1 MTEVGVAQLDRQVQQ
16 KAAAE
21 ASREASEASSEKDRS
36 LEMPMVK
43 EDVVEA
49 VLQALDRGTSVL
61 AVSRSYGLDP
71 KTVRAWRSRG
81 EYGERRHRPAASML
95 DPYAAWL
102 AVRAPEVGFN
112 AVILHRELREQGF
125 GGSEIIVRR
134 AVRPLRTAATPSQA
148 TVRFETAPGEQAQ
161 VDFGQTRVWIEEV
174 SKDCPTV
181 SQIFV
186 CTLGYSRRSY
196 AVAFPRQRL
205 RDWLSGHEQAFQH
218 FGGVPD
224 RIVVDNAKAMVL
236 THTRDAV
243 VWHPTYA
250 DFAGYYGFRPWA
262 CTPYRPQTKGKVES
276 GVKYVKRNALA
287 GKRFLSWSHLNAWLL
302 EWTTTVADL
311 REHGTTHEAPLAR
324 FAQERLT
331 PLGVRPLYQWAH
343 VRQRVVANDAL
354 VSIAG
359 SRYSVPARLVGAT
372 VSVHELSAGFEIR
385 HGDAVVAE
393 HARQHAKHQVV
404 MQPEHYAGLLRVD
417 RTPMQAA
424 PPQYDP
430 RYPRSSEVAARDL
443 SVYEEM
449 SA

>member
-1 MTEVGVAQLDRQVQQ
+1 MAEGGMGQVTRQ
-16 KAAAE
+16 E
-21 ASREASEASSEKDRS
+21 APESASSEKDRS
-36 LEMPMVK
+36 PEMPMVK

-49 VLQALDRGTSVL
+49 VLQALERGTSVL
-61 AVSRSYGLDP
+61 DVARSYGLDP
-71 KTVRAWRSRG
+71 KTVRAWRARG
-81 EYGERRHRPAASML
+81 EYGKRHHRPAASML

-112 AVILHRELREQGF
+112 AAILHRELKEQGF
-125 GGSEIIVRR
+125 PGSEIIVRR
-134 AVRPLRTAATPSQA
+134 AVRPLRIAALPSRA
-148 TVRFETAPGEQAQ
+148 TVRFESAPGEQAQ
-161 VDFGQTRVWIEEV
+161 VDFGQVRVWIEDNPV
-174 SKDCPTV
+174 V

-224 RIVVDNAKAMVL
+224 RVVVDNAKAMVL

-302 EWTTTVADL
+302 EWNTTIADL

-331 PLGVRPLYQWAH
+331 PLGLRPPYQWAH

-372 VSVHELSAGFEIR
+372 VAVHELAAGFEIR
-385 HGDAVVAE
+385 HGDTVVAE
-393 HARQHAKHQVV
+393 HVRQSENHQVV

-417 RTPMQAA
+417 RTPLQAA

-430 RYPRSSEVAARDL
+430 RYPRSSEVAVRDL
-443 SVYEEM
+443 SIYEEM
-449 SA
+449 ST

>member
-1 MTEVGVAQLDRQVQQ
+1 MTEGLTEGEVVQLVRQKVA
-16 KAAAE
+16 E
-21 ASREASEASSEKDRS
+21 EASSEKDRS

-61 AVSRSYGLDP
+61 AVARSYGLDP
-71 KTVRAWRSRG
+71 KTVRAWRARG
-81 EYGERRHRPAASML
+81 EYGCRRHRPAASML
-95 DPYAAWL
+95 DPYAQWL

-112 AVILHRELREQGF
+112 AAILHRELKEQGF
-125 GGSEIIVRR
+125 RGSEIIVRR
-134 AVRPLRTAATPSQA
+134 AVRPLRIAAVSGLSSRA
-148 TVRFETAPGEQAQ
+148 TVRFESAPGEQAQ
-161 VDFGQTRVWIEEV
+161 VDFGQTRVWIEET
-174 SKDCPTV
+174 SKDAPVPT
-181 SQIFV
+181 QIFV

-205 RDWLSGHEQAFQH
+205 RDWLQGHEQAFQH

-224 RIVVDNAKAMVL
+224 RVVVDNAKAMVL

-262 CTPYRPQTKGKVES
+262 CAPYRPETKGKVES

-324 FAQERLT
+324 FAQEQLT
-331 PLGVRPLYQWAH
+331 PLGARPPYQWAH

-393 HARQHAKHQVV
+393 HARQHEHHQVV

-417 RTPMQAA
+417 RTPMQAT

-430 RYPRSSEVAARDL
+430 RYPRSSEVAVRDL
-443 SVYEEM
+443 SIYEEL